1 MASQYSILRQYA
13 PYVSPYNIDLV
24 KDVMMYKQQKVDAAR
39 EKIYTQVD
47 YLMGQEID
55 KPEARAYM
63 EDKMSGVIANIN
75 QKFKGVDLSSDG
87 VTRAIQGE
95 ISSVLDDTVINAIA
109 GTKEGRRMHKML
121 SDLQINNPELYSAAN
136 AYAALKPYNEWVND
150 GKAGSRLAPLQ
161 YTPYTDYN
169 KELKDR
175 IDFISK
181 LHKGAKVQIPILDKD
196 GHPTGAVQEVTKDM
210 LTPEQIASF
219 ALSGLSDKARQQMQ
233 VEAIYMVDSN
243 PSLYSYDS
251 VLGFMN
257 KQISDKQRYVDA
269 LTADLSGL
277 GSDPAKKE
285 MVENEIKRAKSEI
298 ASMKSEFSRMDE
310 RAYDP
315 YLGAMKVI
323 ENNFINNAAA
333 SYAYDNSSFII
344 KADELYW
351 KTKEYN
357 QRERLANLNFEK
369 WKIEF
374 EYERNRDI
382 AEFEYGKN
390 KDEARFGLDEERLK
404 MQNRLNEARIAKLMS
419 SGAGAAG
426 GRAGSRAMQVGVGTN
441 SGGTISANPIE
452 TKNISISE
460 ETHKKFNKAYTDLV
474 TSGSRLSTALGAENM
489 KNIQAAISRNMT
501 DETSGYKYLMD
512 EEKLLKYIKDNGGL
526 SNDMFDKLPV
536 AERKAATDAYMQLN
550 SAVDK
555 MDIENDRIKKEN
567 KIYDN
572 IVSEIA
578 NAIAQKEGGKPEEY
592 IAYATALSLNDI
604 LRKNRGTVGDV
615 ESGVRYYEKGFSP
628 ADIATIR
635 KRVKNDGIDLSK
647 VFERDSK
654 SGRYFLKKYDD
665 VKNSFSDGEEKV
677 FFNTLY
683 SISGM
688 ESVGGDVVSDINIA
702 NQITKVQDDGI
713 NEIRKEY
720 LELYSPNTVT
730 YSTKLTSKEAGY
742 REMGVLRDLFTKKM
756 AEHPVGKSKSSS
768 ATIESFSLTESGIA
782 DNGEKIYSLVAN
794 HTGEREEIDIVEVS
808 ETELINNGI
817 DPGINTPSVDIGG
830 YESGIIRPTFG
841 SDTNMWYPKML
852 ENSDISPAYASVS
865 SMMKVLSDM
874 INESGNNLDDMP
886 EQKVWLLNAAK
897 DILDNSGKLGVKV
910 EGYDPKTSY
919 GYGYET
925 RLYLMENGKPELID
939 SFDTPNVWFADNVS
953 KELAVAPQKKIVD
966 FVVAAITEEIKDMVA
981 AKERGD
987 LPTSL
992 NKNGKLMK
1000 LLNSVNRE

>member
-24 KDVMMYKQQKVDAAR
+24 KDVMMYKQQKVDAAL

-47 YLMGQEID
+47 YLMGQKID

-75 QKFKGVDLSSDG
+75 QKFKGVDLSYDG

-121 SDLQINNPELYSAAN
+121 SDLQINNPEHYSAAN

-175 IDFISK
+175 IDSISK

-315 YLGAMKVI
+315 YLGAMEVI

-374 EYERNRDI
+374 EY
-382 AEFEYGKN
+382 GKN
-390 KDEARFGLDEERLK
+390 KD
-404 MQNRLNEARIAKLMS
+404 EARIAKLMS

-474 TSGSRLSTALGAENM
+474 ISGSRLSTALGAENM

-526 SNDMFDKLPV
+526 SNDMFDKLPM

-572 IVSEIA
+572 IVSKIA

-615 ESGVRYYEKGFSP
+615 ESGVRYYGKGFSP

-688 ESVGGDVVSDINIA
+688 GSVGGDVVSDINIA

-756 AEHPVGKSKSSS
+756 AEYPVSKSKSSS
-768 ATIESFSLTESGIA
+768 ATIKSFSLTESGIA
-782 DNGEKIYSLVAN
+782 DNGEKTYSLVAN
-794 HTGEREEIDIVEVS
+794 HTGKREEIDIVEVS

-981 AKERGD
+981 AKEGGN
-987 LPTSL
+987 LPASL

>member
-390 KDEARFGLDEERLK
+390 KDEAR
-404 MQNRLNEARIAKLMS
+404 IAKLMS

-677 FFNTLY
+677 FFNALY
-683 SISGM
+683 FISGNALYYISGM
-688 ESVGGDVVSDINIA
+688 EGAGNYAVSDINMA
-702 NQITKVQDDGI
+702 DQITKVQDDGI

-742 REMGVLRDLFTKKM
+742 REMGALRDLFTEKM

-782 DNGEKIYSLVAN
+782 DNGEKTYSLVAN

-852 ENSDISPAYASVS
+852 KNSDISPAYASVS

-874 INESGNNLDDMP
+874 INKSGNNLDDMP

-981 AKERGD
+981 AKEGGN

>member
-1 MASQYSILRQYA
+1 
-13 PYVSPYNIDLV
+13 
-24 KDVMMYKQQKVDAAR
+24 
-39 EKIYTQVD
+39 
-47 YLMGQEID
+47 
-55 KPEARAYM
+55 
-63 EDKMSGVIANIN
+63 
-75 QKFKGVDLSSDG
+75 
-87 VTRAIQGE
+87 
-95 ISSVLDDTVINAIA
+95 
-109 GTKEGRRMHKML
+109 
-121 SDLQINNPELYSAAN
+121 
-136 AYAALKPYNEWVND
+136 
-150 GKAGSRLAPLQ
+150 
-161 YTPYTDYN
+161 
-169 KELKDR
+169 
-175 IDFISK
+175 
-181 LHKGAKVQIPILDKD
+181 
-196 GHPTGAVQEVTKDM
+196 
-210 LTPEQIASF
+210 
-219 ALSGLSDKARQQMQ
+219 
-233 VEAIYMVDSN
+233 
-243 PSLYSYDS
+243 
-251 VLGFMN
+251 
-257 KQISDKQRYVDA
+257 
-269 LTADLSGL
+269 
-277 GSDPAKKE
+277 
-285 MVENEIKRAKSEI
+285 
-298 ASMKSEFSRMDE
+298 
-310 RAYDP
+310 
-315 YLGAMKVI
+315 
-323 ENNFINNAAA
+323 
-333 SYAYDNSSFII
+333 
-344 KADELYW
+344 
-351 KTKEYN
+351 
-357 QRERLANLNFEK
+357 
-369 WKIEF
+369 
-374 EYERNRDI
+374 
-382 AEFEYGKN
+382 
-390 KDEARFGLDEERLK
+390 
-404 MQNRLNEARIAKLMS
+404 
-419 SGAGAAG
+419 
-426 GRAGSRAMQVGVGTN
+426 MQVGVGTN

-526 SNDMFDKLPV
+526 SNDMFDKLPM

-665 VKNSFSDGEEKV
+665 VKNSFSDGEENA
-677 FFNTLY
+677 FFNALY

-688 ESVGGDVVSDINIA
+688 EGAGNYAVSDINMA
-702 NQITKVQDDGI
+702 DQITKGQDDGIRKQAADGI

-782 DNGEKIYSLVAN
+782 DNGEKTYSLVAN
-794 HTGEREEIDIVEVS
+794 HTGERGEIDIVEVS

-817 DPGINTPSVDIGG
+817 DPGVNTPSVDIGG

-966 FVVAAITEEIKDMVA
+966 FVVAAITEEIKDMVT
-981 AKERGD
+981 AKEGGN

>member
-1 MASQYSILRQYA
+1 
-13 PYVSPYNIDLV
+13 
-24 KDVMMYKQQKVDAAR
+24 
-39 EKIYTQVD
+39 
-47 YLMGQEID
+47 
-55 KPEARAYM
+55 
-63 EDKMSGVIANIN
+63 MSGVIANIN

-109 GTKEGRRMHKML
+109 GTKEGKRMHKII

-136 AYAALKPYNEWVND
+136 AYVALKPYNEWVND

-243 PSLYSYDS
+243 PSLYSYNS
-251 VLGFMN
+251 VLGFMD
-257 KQISDKQRYVDA
+257 KQISDKQKYVDA

-298 ASMKSEFSRMDE
+298 ASMKSEFSRIDE
-310 RAYDP
+310 RTYDP

-369 WKIEF
+369 RKMKF
-374 EYERNRDI
+374 EYERNKDI
-382 AEFEYGKN
+382 AEFGYDKN
-390 KDEARFGLDEERLK
+390 KDEAK
-404 MQNRLNEARIAKLMS
+404 IAKLMS

-426 GRAGSRAMQVGVGTN
+426 GRAGSRAMQVGVGIN

-460 ETHKKFNKAYTDLV
+460 ESHKKFNKAYTDLV

-526 SNDMFDKLPV
+526 SNDMFDKLPM

-578 NAIAQKEGGKPEEY
+578 NAIVQKKGGEPEEY

-615 ESGVRYYEKGFSP
+615 ESGIRYYKKGFSP
-628 ADIATIR
+628 ADVATIR

-677 FFNTLY
+677 FFDALY

-688 ESVGGDVVSDINIA
+688 EGVGNYAVSDINIA

-713 NEIRKEY
+713 NEMRKEY

-782 DNGEKIYSLVAN
+782 DNGEKTYSLVAN

>member
-109 GTKEGRRMHKML
+109 GTKEGRRMHKMI

-136 AYAALKPYNEWVND
+136 AYVALKPYNEWVND

-175 IDFISK
+175 IESISK
-181 LHKGAKVQIPILDKD
+181 LHKGAKVQIPVLDKD
-196 GHPTGAVQEVTKDM
+196 GNPTGAIQEVTKDM

-233 VEAIYMVDSN
+233 VESIYMVDSN

-251 VLGFMN
+251 VLGFMD

-298 ASMKSEFSRMDE
+298 ASMKSEFGRMDE
-310 RAYDP
+310 STYDP

-323 ENNFINNAAA
+323 ENNFVNNAAA

-351 KTKEYN
+351 KNKEYN

-369 WKIEF
+369 WNAEF
-374 EYERNRDI
+374 EYERNKDI
-382 AEFEYGKN
+382 AEFEYDRN
-390 KDEARFGLDEERLK
+390 KDQARFGLDEERLR
-404 MQNRLNEARIAKLMS
+404 MQNRLNEAKIAKLMS

-526 SNDMFDKLPV
+526 SNDMFDKLPM

-550 SAVDK
+550 GAVDK
-555 MDIENDRIKKEN
+555 MDIENDRIKEEN

-578 NAIAQKEGGKPEEY
+578 NAIAQNEGGKPEEY
-592 IAYATALSLNDI
+592 ISYATALSLNDI

-665 VKNSFSDGEEKV
+665 VENSFSDGAEKV
-677 FFNTLY
+677 FFNALY

-688 ESVGGDVVSDINIA
+688 EGVENYAVSDINIA
-702 NQITKVQDDGI
+702 DQITKVQNDGI

-720 LELYSPNTVT
+720 LKLYSPNTVT

-782 DNGEKIYSLVAN
+782 DNGEKTYSLVAN
-794 HTGEREEIDIVEVS
+794 HTGERGEIDIVEVS

-830 YESGIIRPTFG
+830 YESGIIKPTFG

-852 ENSDISPAYASVS
+852 QNSDISPAYASVS

-874 INESGNNLDDMP
+874 INSSGNNLDDMP
-886 EQKVWLLNAAK
+886 EQKIWLLNAAK
-897 DILDNSGKLGVKV
+897 NILDNSSKFGVKV
-910 EGYDPKTSY
+910 EGYDPKISY

-939 SFDTPNVWFADNVS
+939 SFDTPNVWFADQVS
-953 KELAVAPQKKIVD
+953 KELAIAPQKKIVD
-966 FVVAAITEEIKDMVA
+966 FVVAAITEEINDMVA
-981 AKERGD
+981 AKEGGN

-1000 LLNSVNRE
+1000 LLNSVNR

>member
-109 GTKEGRRMHKML
+109 GTKEGRRMHKMI

-233 VEAIYMVDSN
+233 VEAIYMIDSN

-333 SYAYDNSSFII
+333 LYAYDNSSFII

-374 EYERNRDI
+374 EYERNRGI

-390 KDEARFGLDEERLK
+390 KD
-404 MQNRLNEARIAKLMS
+404 EARIAKLMS

-441 SGGTISANPIE
+441 SGGTISANPVE

-460 ETHKKFNKAYTDLV
+460 ETRKKFNKAYTDLV

-526 SNDMFDKLPV
+526 SNDMFDKLPM

-615 ESGVRYYEKGFSP
+615 ESGVRYYGKGFSP
-628 ADIATIR
+628 ADIVTIR

-665 VKNSFSDGEEKV
+665 VKNSFSDGEEKA
-677 FFNTLY
+677 FFNALY

-688 ESVGGDVVSDINIA
+688 EGVGNYAVSNINIA

-756 AEHPVGKSKSSS
+756 AEHPVGKSKSLS

-782 DNGEKIYSLVAN
+782 DNGEKTYSLVAN
-794 HTGEREEIDIVEVS
+794 HTGEREKIDIVEVS
-808 ETELINNGI
+808 ETELISNGI

-874 INESGNNLDDMP
+874 INEPGNNLDDMP

>member
-181 LHKGAKVQIPILDKD
+181 LHKGAKVQIPILDED

-310 RAYDP
+310 RTYDP
-315 YLGAMKVI
+315 YLGAMEVI

-374 EYERNRDI
+374 EY
-382 AEFEYGKN
+382 GKN
-390 KDEARFGLDEERLK
+390 KD
-404 MQNRLNEARIAKLMS
+404 EARIAKLMS

-526 SNDMFDKLPV
+526 SNDMFDKLPM

-578 NAIAQKEGGKPEEY
+578 NAIAQKKGGKPEEY

-615 ESGVRYYEKGFSP
+615 ESGVRYYGKGFSP

-665 VKNSFSDGEEKV
+665 VKNSFSDGEENV
-677 FFNTLY
+677 FFNALY

-688 ESVGGDVVSDINIA
+688 KGAGNYAVSDINMA

-782 DNGEKIYSLVAN
+782 DNGEKTYSLVAN
-794 HTGEREEIDIVEVS
+794 HTGERGEIDIVEVS

-817 DPGINTPSVDIGG
+817 DPGVNTPSVDIGG
-830 YESGIIRPTFG
+830 YKSGIIRPTFG

-981 AKERGD
+981 AKEGGN

>member
-310 RAYDP
+310 RTYDP

-390 KDEARFGLDEERLK
+390 KD
-404 MQNRLNEARIAKLMS
+404 EARIAKLMS

-526 SNDMFDKLPV
+526 SNDMFDKLPM

-578 NAIAQKEGGKPEEY
+578 NAIVRKEGGKPEEY

-604 LRKNRGTVGDV
+604 LRKNRGAVGDIG
-615 ESGVRYYEKGFSP
+615 SGVIYYEKGFSP

-677 FFNTLY
+677 FFNALY

-688 ESVGGDVVSDINIA
+688 EGVGNYAVSYINIA
-702 NQITKVQDDGI
+702 DQITKVHDDGI

-782 DNGEKIYSLVAN
+782 DNGEKTYSLVAN

-981 AKERGD
+981 AKEGGN

>member
-210 LTPEQIASF
+210 LTSEQIASF

-310 RAYDP
+310 RTYDP

-390 KDEARFGLDEERLK
+390 KDEAR
-404 MQNRLNEARIAKLMS
+404 IAKLMS
-419 SGAGAAG
+419 FGAGAAG

-441 SGGTISANPIE
+441 SGGTISANPIK

-526 SNDMFDKLPV
+526 SNDMFDKLPM

-578 NAIAQKEGGKPEEY
+578 NAIAQKKGGKPEEY

-615 ESGVRYYEKGFSP
+615 ESGVRYYGKGFSS
-628 ADIATIR
+628 ADISTIR

-677 FFNTLY
+677 FFNALY

-688 ESVGGDVVSDINIA
+688 EGVGNYAVSDINIA
-702 NQITKVQDDGI
+702 DQITKVQDDGI

-756 AEHPVGKSKSSS
+756 AEHPVGKSKLSS

-782 DNGEKIYSLVAN
+782 DNGEKTYSLVAN
-794 HTGEREEIDIVEVS
+794 HTGEREKIDIVEVS

-852 ENSDISPAYASVS
+852 ENSYISPAYASVS

-981 AKERGD
+981 AKEGGN

>member
-13 PYVSPYNIDLV
+13 PYVSPYNIDLI

-63 EDKMSGVIANIN
+63 EDKMSGVTANIN

-277 GSDPAKKE
+277 GSDPAKKK

-310 RAYDP
+310 RTYDP
-315 YLGAMKVI
+315 YLGATKVI

-374 EYERNRDI
+374 EY
-382 AEFEYGKN
+382 GKN
-390 KDEARFGLDEERLK
+390 KD
-404 MQNRLNEARIAKLMS
+404 EARIAKLMS
-419 SGAGAAG
+419 FGAGAAG

-441 SGGTISANPIE
+441 SGGTISVNPIE

-526 SNDMFDKLPV
+526 SSDMFDKLPM

-578 NAIAQKEGGKPEEY
+578 NAIAQKKGGKPEEY

-615 ESGVRYYEKGFSP
+615 ESGVRYYGKGFSP

-654 SGRYFLKKYDD
+654 SGRYFLKKYND
-665 VKNSFSDGEEKV
+665 VKNSFSDGEEKM
-677 FFNTLY
+677 FFNALY

-688 ESVGGDVVSDINIA
+688 EGVGNYAVSDINIA

-742 REMGVLRDLFTKKM
+742 REMGVLRDLFTEKM
-756 AEHPVGKSKSSS
+756 AEHPVGKSKSLS

-782 DNGEKIYSLVAN
+782 DNGEKTYSLVAN
-794 HTGEREEIDIVEVS
+794 HTGEREKKDIVEVS

-817 DPGINTPSVDIGG
+817 DPGINTPSIDIGG

-981 AKERGD
+981 AKEGGN

>member
-257 KQISDKQRYVDA
+257 KQISDEQRYVDA

-285 MVENEIKRAKSEI
+285 MVENEIKRAESEI
-298 ASMKSEFSRMDE
+298 ASMKYEFSRMDE
-310 RAYDP
+310 RIYDP

-374 EYERNRDI
+374 EY
-382 AEFEYGKN
+382 GKN
-390 KDEARFGLDEERLK
+390 KD
-404 MQNRLNEARIAKLMS
+404 EARIAKLMS

-526 SNDMFDKLPV
+526 SNDMFDKLPM

-578 NAIAQKEGGKPEEY
+578 NAIAQKKGGKPEEY

-615 ESGVRYYEKGFSP
+615 ESGVRYYKKGFSP

-635 KRVKNDGIDLSK
+635 RRVKNDGIDLSK

-677 FFNTLY
+677 FFNALY

-688 ESVGGDVVSDINIA
+688 EGVGNYVVSDINIA
-702 NQITKVQDDGI
+702 DQITKVQDDGI

-782 DNGEKIYSLVAN
+782 DNGEKTYSLVAN

-808 ETELINNGI
+808 ETELISNGI

-981 AKERGD
+981 AKKGGN

>member
-109 GTKEGRRMHKML
+109 GTKEGRRMHKMI

-136 AYAALKPYNEWVND
+136 AYVALKPYNEWVND

-175 IDFISK
+175 IEFISK
-181 LHKGAKVQIPILDKD
+181 LHKGAKVQMPILDKD

-310 RAYDP
+310 RTYDP

-374 EYERNRDI
+374 EYEKNRDI

-390 KDEARFGLDEERLK
+390 KD
-404 MQNRLNEARIAKLMS
+404 EARIAKLMS

-426 GRAGSRAMQVGVGTN
+426 GRAGSRAMQMGVGTN

-526 SNDMFDKLPV
+526 SNDMFDKLPM

-677 FFNTLY
+677 FFNALY
-683 SISGM
+683 FINGM
-688 ESVGGDVVSDINIA
+688 EGVGNYAVSDINIA
-702 NQITKVQDDGI
+702 DQITKVQDDGI

-742 REMGVLRDLFTKKM
+742 REMGGLRDLFTEKM

-782 DNGEKIYSLVAN
+782 DNGEKTYSLVAN
-794 HTGEREEIDIVEVS
+794 HTGKREEIDIVEVS
-808 ETELINNGI
+808 ETELINNDI

-852 ENSDISPAYASVS
+852 ENLDISPAYASVS
-865 SMMKVLSDM
+865 SMMKVLSDK
-874 INESGNNLDDMP
+874 INKSGNNLDDMP

-981 AKERGD
+981 AKEGGN

>member
-13 PYVSPYNIDLV
+13 PYVSPYNIGLV

-351 KTKEYN
+351 KTQEYN
-357 QRERLANLNFEK
+357 QRERFANLNFEK
-369 WKIEF
+369 WKIE
-374 EYERNRDI
+374 
-382 AEFEYGKN
+382 AGLEYGKN
-390 KDEARFGLDEERLK
+390 KD
-404 MQNRLNEARIAKLMS
+404 EARIAKLMS

-441 SGGTISANPIE
+441 SGGTISANPIK

-526 SNDMFDKLPV
+526 SNDMFDKLPM

-578 NAIAQKEGGKPEEY
+578 NAIAQKEGGKPEKY

-628 ADIATIR
+628 VDIATIR

-677 FFNTLY
+677 FFKTLY

-688 ESVGGDVVSDINIA
+688 KSVGGDVVSDINIA

-782 DNGEKIYSLVAN
+782 DNGEKTYSLVAN
-794 HTGEREEIDIVEVS
+794 HTGKREEIDIVEVS

-830 YESGIIRPTFG
+830 YESGIIRPAFG

-865 SMMKVLSDM
+865 SVMKVLSDM

-897 DILDNSGKLGVKV
+897 GILDNSGKLGVKV

-981 AKERGD
+981 AKEGGN
-987 LPTSL
+987 LPASL

>member
-257 KQISDKQRYVDA
+257 KQISDEQRYVDA

-310 RAYDP
+310 RTYDP

-390 KDEARFGLDEERLK
+390 KD
-404 MQNRLNEARIAKLMS
+404 EARIAKLMS

-526 SNDMFDKLPV
+526 SNDMFDKLPM

-578 NAIAQKEGGKPEEY
+578 NAIAQNEGGEPEEY

-604 LRKNRGTVGDV
+604 LIKNRGTVGDV
-615 ESGVRYYEKGFSP
+615 ESGVRYYGKGFSP

-665 VKNSFSDGEEKV
+665 VENSFSDSGEEV
-677 FFNTLY
+677 FFNALY

-688 ESVGGDVVSDINIA
+688 EGVGNYAVSDINIA
-702 NQITKVQDDGI
+702 DQITKVQDDGI

-782 DNGEKIYSLVAN
+782 DNGEKTYSLVAN

-981 AKERGD
+981 AKEGGN

>member
-169 KELKDR
+169 KELKDG

-310 RAYDP
+310 RTYDP
-315 YLGAMKVI
+315 YLGVMKVI

-351 KTKEYN
+351 KTQEYN

-374 EYERNRDI
+374 EY
-382 AEFEYGKN
+382 GKN
-390 KDEARFGLDEERLK
+390 KD
-404 MQNRLNEARIAKLMS
+404 EARIAKLMS

-526 SNDMFDKLPV
+526 SNDMFDKLPM

-578 NAIAQKEGGKPEEY
+578 NAIAQKKGGKPEEY

-615 ESGVRYYEKGFSP
+615 KSGVRYYEKGFSP

-665 VKNSFSDGEEKV
+665 VKNSFSDGEENV
-677 FFNTLY
+677 FFNALY

-688 ESVGGDVVSDINIA
+688 EGVGNYAVSDINIA
-702 NQITKVQDDGI
+702 DQITKVQDDGI

-756 AEHPVGKSKSSS
+756 AEHPVGKSESSS

-782 DNGEKIYSLVAN
+782 DNGEKTYSLVAN

-852 ENSDISPAYASVS
+852 ENLDISPAYASVS

-981 AKERGD
+981 AKEGGN

>member
-1 MASQYSILRQYA
+1 VASQYSILRQYA

-150 GKAGSRLAPLQ
+150 GKAGSRIAPLQ

-210 LTPEQIASF
+210 FTPEQIASF

-310 RAYDP
+310 RTYDP

-374 EYERNRDI
+374 EHERNRDI

-390 KDEARFGLDEERLK
+390 KD
-404 MQNRLNEARIAKLMS
+404 EARIAKLMS

-526 SNDMFDKLPV
+526 SNDMFDKLPM

-578 NAIAQKEGGKPEEY
+578 NAIARKEGGKPEEY

-604 LRKNRGTVGDV
+604 LRKNRGIVGDV

-628 ADIATIR
+628 VDIATIR

-677 FFNTLY
+677 FFYTLY
-683 SISGM
+683 SISEM
-688 ESVGGDVVSDINIA
+688 EGVGNYAVTDINIA

-782 DNGEKIYSLVAN
+782 DNGEKTYSLVAN

-981 AKERGD
+981 AKEGGN

>member
-1 MASQYSILRQYA
+1 
-13 PYVSPYNIDLV
+13 
-24 KDVMMYKQQKVDAAR
+24 
-39 EKIYTQVD
+39 
-47 YLMGQEID
+47 MG
-55 KPEARAYM
+55 
-63 EDKMSGVIANIN
+63 
-75 QKFKGVDLSSDG
+75 
-87 VTRAIQGE
+87 
-95 ISSVLDDTVINAIA
+95 
-109 GTKEGRRMHKML
+109 
-121 SDLQINNPELYSAAN
+121 
-136 AYAALKPYNEWVND
+136 ND

-243 PSLYSYDS
+243 PSLYSYNS
-251 VLGFMN
+251 VLGFMD
-257 KQISDKQRYVDA
+257 KQISDKQKYVDA

-298 ASMKSEFSRMDE
+298 ASMKSEFSRIDE
-310 RAYDP
+310 RTYDP

-369 WKIEF
+369 WKMEF
-374 EYERNRDI
+374 EYERNKDI
-382 AEFEYGKN
+382 AEFEYDKN

-404 MQNRLNEARIAKLMS
+404 MQNRLNEAKIAKLMS

-426 GRAGSRAMQVGVGTN
+426 GRAGSRAMQVGVGIN

-526 SNDMFDKLPV
+526 SNDMFDKLPM

-578 NAIAQKEGGKPEEY
+578 NAIVQKEGGEPEEY

-615 ESGVRYYEKGFSP
+615 ESGIRYYEKGFSP
-628 ADIATIR
+628 ADVATIR

-677 FFNTLY
+677 FLMHC
-683 SISGM
+683 ILLA
-688 ESVGGDVVSDINIA
+688 EWRA
-702 NQITKVQDDGI
+702 L
-713 NEIRKEY
+713 EIMR
-720 LELYSPNTVT
+720 
-730 YSTKLTSKEAGY
+730 
-742 REMGVLRDLFTKKM
+742 
-756 AEHPVGKSKSSS
+756 
-768 ATIESFSLTESGIA
+768 
-782 DNGEKIYSLVAN
+782 
-794 HTGEREEIDIVEVS
+794 
-808 ETELINNGI
+808 
-817 DPGINTPSVDIGG
+817 
-830 YESGIIRPTFG
+830 
-841 SDTNMWYPKML
+841 
-852 ENSDISPAYASVS
+852 
-865 SMMKVLSDM
+865 
-874 INESGNNLDDMP
+874 
-886 EQKVWLLNAAK
+886 
-897 DILDNSGKLGVKV
+897 
-910 EGYDPKTSY
+910 
-919 GYGYET
+919 
-925 RLYLMENGKPELID
+925 
-939 SFDTPNVWFADNVS
+939 
-953 KELAVAPQKKIVD
+953 
-966 FVVAAITEEIKDMVA
+966 
-981 AKERGD
+981 
-987 LPTSL
+987 
-992 NKNGKLMK
+992 
-1000 LLNSVNRE
+1000 

>member
-95 ISSVLDDTVINAIA
+95 ISSVLDDTVINAIS

-251 VLGFMN
+251 VLGFVN

-333 SYAYDNSSFII
+333 LYAYDNSSFII

-374 EYERNRDI
+374 EYERNRGI

-526 SNDMFDKLPV
+526 SNDMFDKLPM

-578 NAIAQKEGGKPEEY
+578 NAIAQKKGGKPEEY

-615 ESGVRYYEKGFSP
+615 ESGVRYYGKGFSL
-628 ADIATIR
+628 ADITTIR

-677 FFNTLY
+677 FFNALY

-688 ESVGGDVVSDINIA
+688 GGVGNYAVSDINIA
-702 NQITKVQDDGI
+702 DQITKVQDDGI

-782 DNGEKIYSLVAN
+782 DNGEKTYSLVAN

-953 KELAVAPQKKIVD
+953 KELAIAPQKKIVD

-981 AKERGD
+981 AKEGGN

>member
-369 WKIEF
+369 WK
-374 EYERNRDI
+374 
-382 AEFEYGKN
+382 
-390 KDEARFGLDEERLK
+390 
-404 MQNRLNEARIAKLMS
+404 RLNEARIAKLMS

-526 SNDMFDKLPV
+526 SNDMFDKLSM

-615 ESGVRYYEKGFSP
+615 ESGVRYYEKGLSP

-677 FFNTLY
+677 FFNALY

-688 ESVGGDVVSDINIA
+688 EGVGNYAVSDINIA
-702 NQITKVQDDGI
+702 DQITKVQDDGI

-782 DNGEKIYSLVAN
+782 DNGEKTYSLVAN
-794 HTGEREEIDIVEVS
+794 HTGERGEIDIVEVS

-981 AKERGD
+981 AKEGGN
-987 LPTSL
+987 LPASL

>member
-121 SDLQINNPELYSAAN
+121 SDLQINNPEFYSAAN

-161 YTPYTDYN
+161 YTLYTDYN

-310 RAYDP
+310 RTYDP

-333 SYAYDNSSFII
+333 SYAYDNLSFII

-369 WKIEF
+369 WKMEF
-374 EYERNRDI
+374 EYKKNRYI

-390 KDEARFGLDEERLK
+390 KD
-404 MQNRLNEARIAKLMS
+404 EARIAKLMS

-526 SNDMFDKLPV
+526 SNDMFDKLPM

-578 NAIAQKEGGKPEEY
+578 NAIAQKKGGKPEEY

-628 ADIATIR
+628 ADIVTIR

-677 FFNTLY
+677 FFNALY

-688 ESVGGDVVSDINIA
+688 VGVGNYTVSDINIA
-702 NQITKVQDDGI
+702 DQITKVQDDGI

-756 AEHPVGKSKSSS
+756 AEHPVGKSGSSS
-768 ATIESFSLTESGIA
+768 ATIKSFSLTESGIA
-782 DNGEKIYSLVAN
+782 DNGEKTYSLVAN
-794 HTGEREEIDIVEVS
+794 HTGKREEIDIVEVS

-981 AKERGD
+981 AKEGGN

>member
-121 SDLQINNPELYSAAN
+121 SDLQINNPELYSSAN

-196 GHPTGAVQEVTKDM
+196 GHPTGAVQEVTEDM

-310 RAYDP
+310 RTYDP

-374 EYERNRDI
+374 EY
-382 AEFEYGKN
+382 GKN
-390 KDEARFGLDEERLK
+390 KD
-404 MQNRLNEARIAKLMS
+404 EARIAKLMS
-419 SGAGAAG
+419 SGAGAAED
-426 GRAGSRAMQVGVGTN
+426 RAGSRAMQVGVGTN

-452 TKNISISE
+452 TKNINISE

-526 SNDMFDKLPV
+526 SNDMFDKLPM

-578 NAIAQKEGGKPEEY
+578 NAIAQKKGGKPEEY

-604 LRKNRGTVGDV
+604 LRKNRGAVGDV

-628 ADIATIR
+628 VDIATIR

-647 VFERDSK
+647 VFERNSK

-677 FFNTLY
+677 FFNALY

-688 ESVGGDVVSDINIA
+688 EGVGNYVVSDINIA
-702 NQITKVQDDGI
+702 DQITKVQDDGI

-756 AEHPVGKSKSSS
+756 AEHPVGKSKLSS

-782 DNGEKIYSLVAN
+782 DNGEKTYSLVAN
-794 HTGEREEIDIVEVS
+794 HTGEREKIDIVEVS

-817 DPGINTPSVDIGG
+817 NPGINTPSVDIGG

-852 ENSDISPAYASVS
+852 KNSDISPAYASVS

-981 AKERGD
+981 AKEGGN

>member
-1 MASQYSILRQYA
+1 M
-13 PYVSPYNIDLV
+13 
-24 KDVMMYKQQKVDAAR
+24 
-39 EKIYTQVD
+39 
-47 YLMGQEID
+47 
-55 KPEARAYM
+55 
-63 EDKMSGVIANIN
+63 
-75 QKFKGVDLSSDG
+75 
-87 VTRAIQGE
+87 
-95 ISSVLDDTVINAIA
+95 
-109 GTKEGRRMHKML
+109 
-121 SDLQINNPELYSAAN
+121 
-136 AYAALKPYNEWVND
+136 
-150 GKAGSRLAPLQ
+150 
-161 YTPYTDYN
+161 
-169 KELKDR
+169 
-175 IDFISK
+175 
-181 LHKGAKVQIPILDKD
+181 
-196 GHPTGAVQEVTKDM
+196 
-210 LTPEQIASF
+210 
-219 ALSGLSDKARQQMQ
+219 
-233 VEAIYMVDSN
+233 
-243 PSLYSYDS
+243 
-251 VLGFMN
+251 
-257 KQISDKQRYVDA
+257 
-269 LTADLSGL
+269 
-277 GSDPAKKE
+277 
-285 MVENEIKRAKSEI
+285 
-298 ASMKSEFSRMDE
+298 
-310 RAYDP
+310 
-315 YLGAMKVI
+315 
-323 ENNFINNAAA
+323 
-333 SYAYDNSSFII
+333 
-344 KADELYW
+344 
-351 KTKEYN
+351 
-357 QRERLANLNFEK
+357 NFEK
-369 WKIEF
+369 WKI
-374 EYERNRDI
+374 
-382 AEFEYGKN
+382 EFEYGKN

-441 SGGTISANPIE
+441 SGGTISVNPIE

-501 DETSGYKYLMD
+501 DKTSGYKYLMD

-526 SNDMFDKLPV
+526 SNDMFDKLPM

-578 NAIAQKEGGKPEEY
+578 NAIAQKKGGKPEEY

-615 ESGVRYYEKGFSP
+615 ESGVRYYGKGFSP
-628 ADIATIR
+628 VDIATIR

-677 FFNTLY
+677 FFNALY

-688 ESVGGDVVSDINIA
+688 EGVGNYAVSDINIA
-702 NQITKVQDDGI
+702 DQITKVQDDGI

-756 AEHPVGKSKSSS
+756 AEHPVGKSKLSS

-782 DNGEKIYSLVAN
+782 DNGEKTYSLVAN
-794 HTGEREEIDIVEVS
+794 HTGEREKIDIVEVS

-874 INESGNNLDDMP
+874 INKFGNNLDDMP
-886 EQKVWLLNAAK
+886 EQKIWLLNAAK

-966 FVVAAITEEIKDMVA
+966 FVVAAITEEIKDMVT
-981 AKERGD
+981 AKEGGN

>member
-150 GKAGSRLAPLQ
+150 GKAGSRIAPLQ

-210 LTPEQIASF
+210 FTPEQIASF

-310 RAYDP
+310 RTYDP

-374 EYERNRDI
+374 EHERNRDI

-390 KDEARFGLDEERLK
+390 KD
-404 MQNRLNEARIAKLMS
+404 EARIAKLMS

-526 SNDMFDKLPV
+526 SNDMFDKLPM

-578 NAIAQKEGGKPEEY
+578 NAIARKEGGKPEEY

-604 LRKNRGTVGDV
+604 LRKNRGIVGDV

-628 ADIATIR
+628 VDIATIR

-677 FFNTLY
+677 FFYTLY
-683 SISGM
+683 SISEM
-688 ESVGGDVVSDINIA
+688 EGVGNYAVTDINIA

-782 DNGEKIYSLVAN
+782 DNGEKTYSLVAN

-966 FVVAAITEEIKDMVA
+966 FVVPAITEEIKDMVA
-981 AKERGD
+981 AKEGGN

>member
-75 QKFKGVDLSSDG
+75 QKFKGMDLSSDG

-109 GTKEGRRMHKML
+109 GTKEGKRMHKML

-277 GSDPAKKE
+277 GSDPAKRE

-310 RAYDP
+310 RTYDP

-390 KDEARFGLDEERLK
+390 KDEAR
-404 MQNRLNEARIAKLMS
+404 IAKLMS

-452 TKNISISE
+452 TKNISISG

-526 SNDMFDKLPV
+526 SNDMFDKLPM
-536 AERKAATDAYMQLN
+536 AERKAAIDAYMQLN

-578 NAIAQKEGGKPEEY
+578 NAIAQKKGGKPEEY

-604 LRKNRGTVGDV
+604 LRKNRGTVGDI

-628 ADIATIR
+628 VDIATIR

-665 VKNSFSDGEEKV
+665 VKNSFSDGEEKA
-677 FFNTLY
+677 FFNALY
-683 SISGM
+683 FISRM
-688 ESVGGDVVSDINIA
+688 EGVGNYAVSDINIA
-702 NQITKVQDDGI
+702 NQIIKVQDDGI

-742 REMGVLRDLFTKKM
+742 REMGVLRDLFTEKM

-782 DNGEKIYSLVAN
+782 DNGEKTYRLVAN
-794 HTGEREEIDIVEVS
+794 HTGKRGEYDVVEVFES
-808 ETELINNGI
+808 ELIGEGI
-817 DPGINTPSVDIGG
+817 DPGVNTPSVDIGG
-830 YESGIIRPTFG
+830 YESGIIKPTFG

-852 ENSDISPAYASVS
+852 QNSDISPVYASVS
-865 SMMKVLSDM
+865 STMKVLSDM
-874 INESGNNLDDMP
+874 INSSGNNLDDMP
-886 EQKVWLLNAAK
+886 EQKIWLLNAAK
-897 DILDNSGKLGVKV
+897 NILDNSGKLGVKV

-981 AKERGD
+981 AKEGGN

>member
-55 KPEARAYM
+55 KPGARAYM

-285 MVENEIKRAKSEI
+285 MVKNEIKRAKSEI

-310 RAYDP
+310 RTYDP

-351 KTKEYN
+351 KTQEYN

-382 AEFEYGKN
+382 AELEYGKN
-390 KDEARFGLDEERLK
+390 KD
-404 MQNRLNEARIAKLMS
+404 EARIAKLMS

-441 SGGTISANPIE
+441 SGGTISANPIK

-526 SNDMFDKLPV
+526 SNDMFDKLPM

-578 NAIAQKEGGKPEEY
+578 NAIARNKGGKPEEY
-592 IAYATALSLNDI
+592 IAYATALSLKNI
-604 LRKNRGTVGDV
+604 LKKDRGIFGDV
-615 ESGVRYYEKGFSP
+615 EFGVRSYEKGFSP

-654 SGRYFLKKYDD
+654 SGRYFFKKYDD

-688 ESVGGDVVSDINIA
+688 DGVGNYAVTDINIA

-756 AEHPVGKSKSSS
+756 AEHPVGKSKLSS

-782 DNGEKIYSLVAN
+782 DNGEKTYSLVAN

-852 ENSDISPAYASVS
+852 ENSYISPAYASVS

-981 AKERGD
+981 AKEGGN

>member
-24 KDVMMYKQQKVDAAR
+24 KDVMMYKQQKVEAAR

-121 SDLQINNPELYSAAN
+121 SDLQINNPEIYSAAN

-181 LHKGAKVQIPILDKD
+181 LHKGAKVQIPILDKN
-196 GHPTGAVQEVTKDM
+196 GYPTGAVQEVTKDM

-310 RAYDP
+310 RTYDP

-374 EYERNRDI
+374 EY
-382 AEFEYGKN
+382 GKN
-390 KDEARFGLDEERLK
+390 KD
-404 MQNRLNEARIAKLMS
+404 EARIAKLMS

-441 SGGTISANPIE
+441 SGETISANPIE

-526 SNDMFDKLPV
+526 SNDMFDKLPM

-615 ESGVRYYEKGFSP
+615 ESGVRYYGKGFSP

-647 VFERDSK
+647 VFERNSK

-677 FFNTLY
+677 FFNALY

-688 ESVGGDVVSDINIA
+688 GGVGNHAVRDINIA

-742 REMGVLRDLFTKKM
+742 REMGVLRNLFTRKM

-782 DNGEKIYSLVAN
+782 DNGEKTYSLVAN
-794 HTGEREEIDIVEVS
+794 HTGKRGEIDIVEVS

-852 ENSDISPAYASVS
+852 ENSHISPAYASVS

-981 AKERGD
+981 AKEGGN

>member
-1 MASQYSILRQYA
+1 M
-13 PYVSPYNIDLV
+13 
-24 KDVMMYKQQKVDAAR
+24 
-39 EKIYTQVD
+39 
-47 YLMGQEID
+47 
-55 KPEARAYM
+55 
-63 EDKMSGVIANIN
+63 
-75 QKFKGVDLSSDG
+75 
-87 VTRAIQGE
+87 
-95 ISSVLDDTVINAIA
+95 
-109 GTKEGRRMHKML
+109 
-121 SDLQINNPELYSAAN
+121 
-136 AYAALKPYNEWVND
+136 
-150 GKAGSRLAPLQ
+150 
-161 YTPYTDYN
+161 
-169 KELKDR
+169 
-175 IDFISK
+175 
-181 LHKGAKVQIPILDKD
+181 
-196 GHPTGAVQEVTKDM
+196 
-210 LTPEQIASF
+210 
-219 ALSGLSDKARQQMQ
+219 
-233 VEAIYMVDSN
+233 
-243 PSLYSYDS
+243 
-251 VLGFMN
+251 
-257 KQISDKQRYVDA
+257 
-269 LTADLSGL
+269 
-277 GSDPAKKE
+277 
-285 MVENEIKRAKSEI
+285 
-298 ASMKSEFSRMDE
+298 
-310 RAYDP
+310 
-315 YLGAMKVI
+315 
-323 ENNFINNAAA
+323 
-333 SYAYDNSSFII
+333 
-344 KADELYW
+344 
-351 KTKEYN
+351 
-357 QRERLANLNFEK
+357 NFEK
-369 WKIEF
+369 WKIGF

-526 SNDMFDKLPV
+526 SNDMFDKLPM

-615 ESGVRYYEKGFSP
+615 ESGVRYYEKGFLP

-677 FFNTLY
+677 FFNALY

-688 ESVGGDVVSDINIA
+688 EGVGNYAVSDINIA
-702 NQITKVQDDGI
+702 DQITKVQDDGI

-794 HTGEREEIDIVEVS
+794 HTGERTEIDIVEVS
-808 ETELINNGI
+808 ETELIKGGI

-874 INESGNNLDDMP
+874 INKFGNNLDDMP
-886 EQKVWLLNAAK
+886 EQKIWLLNAAK

-966 FVVAAITEEIKDMVA
+966 FVVAAITEEIKDMVT
-981 AKERGD
+981 AKEGGN

>member
-136 AYAALKPYNEWVND
+136 AYAALKPHNEWVND

-390 KDEARFGLDEERLK
+390 KDK
-404 MQNRLNEARIAKLMS
+404 ARIAKLMS

-452 TKNISISE
+452 TKNISISG

-526 SNDMFDKLPV
+526 SNDMFDKLPM

-628 ADIATIR
+628 ANIATIR

-665 VKNSFSDGEEKV
+665 VKNSFSDGEENV
-677 FFNTLY
+677 FFNALY

-688 ESVGGDVVSDINIA
+688 EGAGSYAVSDINMA
-702 NQITKVQDDGI
+702 DQITKVQDDGI

-756 AEHPVGKSKSSS
+756 AKHPVGKSKSSS

-782 DNGEKIYSLVAN
+782 DNGEKTYSLVAN
-794 HTGEREEIDIVEVS
+794 HTGERGEIDIVEVS

-817 DPGINTPSVDIGG
+817 DPGVNTPSVDIGG
-830 YESGIIRPTFG
+830 YESDIIRPTFG

-966 FVVAAITEEIKDMVA
+966 FVVAAITEEIKDMVT
-981 AKERGD
+981 AKERGN

>member
-39 EKIYTQVD
+39 EKIYTQLD
-47 YLMGQEID
+47 YLMGQGID

-95 ISSVLDDTVINAIA
+95 ISSVLDDTVINAIS

-121 SDLQINNPELYSAAN
+121 SDLQINNPEFYSAAN

-310 RAYDP
+310 RTYDP

-382 AEFEYGKN
+382 AKFEYGKK
-390 KDEARFGLDEERLK
+390 KD
-404 MQNRLNEARIAKLMS
+404 EARIAKLRS

-526 SNDMFDKLPV
+526 SNDMFDKLPM

-677 FFNTLY
+677 FFNALY

-688 ESVGGDVVSDINIA
+688 EGVGNYAVSDINIA
-702 NQITKVQDDGI
+702 DQITKVQDDGI

-756 AEHPVGKSKSSS
+756 AEHPVSKSKSSS

-782 DNGEKIYSLVAN
+782 DNGEKTYSLVAN
-794 HTGEREEIDIVEVS
+794 HTGKREEIDIVEVS

-981 AKERGD
+981 AKKGGN

>member
-257 KQISDKQRYVDA
+257 KQISDEQRYVDA

-351 KTKEYN
+351 KTKEYD

-369 WKIEF
+369 WKIEL
-374 EYERNRDI
+374 
-382 AEFEYGKN
+382 EYGKN
-390 KDEARFGLDEERLK
+390 KDEAR
-404 MQNRLNEARIAKLMS
+404 IAKLMS
-419 SGAGAAG
+419 YGAGAAG

-526 SNDMFDKLPV
+526 SNDMFDKLPM

-555 MDIENDRIKKEN
+555 MDIENDRIKREN

-615 ESGVRYYEKGFSP
+615 ESGVRYYEKEFSP
-628 ADIATIR
+628 VDIATIR
-635 KRVKNDGIDLSK
+635 KRVKSDGIDLSK

-665 VKNSFSDGEEKV
+665 VKNSFSDGEEEV

-683 SISGM
+683 SISRNK
-688 ESVGGDVVSDINIA
+688 SIGGGVVRDINMA

-742 REMGVLRDLFTKKM
+742 REMGVLRDLFTEKM

-782 DNGEKIYSLVAN
+782 DNGEKTYSLVAN

-865 SMMKVLSDM
+865 SIMKVLSDM

-981 AKERGD
+981 AKEGGN
-987 LPTSL
+987 LPASL

>member
-109 GTKEGRRMHKML
+109 GTKEGGRMHKML

-315 YLGAMKVI
+315 YLGAMEVI

-374 EYERNRDI
+374 EY
-382 AEFEYGKN
+382 GKN
-390 KDEARFGLDEERLK
+390 KD
-404 MQNRLNEARIAKLMS
+404 EARIAKLMS

-501 DETSGYKYLMD
+501 DGTSGYKYLMD

-526 SNDMFDKLPV
+526 SNDMFDKLPM

-578 NAIAQKEGGKPEEY
+578 NAIAQKKGGKPEEY

-654 SGRYFLKKYDD
+654 GGRYFLKKYDD
-665 VKNSFSDGEEKV
+665 VKNSFSDGEEKM
-677 FFNTLY
+677 FFNALY

-688 ESVGGDVVSDINIA
+688 VGVGNYVVSDINIA
-702 NQITKVQDDGI
+702 DQITKVQDDGI

-782 DNGEKIYSLVAN
+782 DNGEKTYSLVAN

-981 AKERGD
+981 AKEGGN

>member
-310 RAYDP
+310 RTYDP

-323 ENNFINNAAA
+323 ENNFINNAAT

-390 KDEARFGLDEERLK
+390 KD
-404 MQNRLNEARIAKLMS
+404 EARIAKLMS

-526 SNDMFDKLPV
+526 SNDMFDKLPM

-677 FFNTLY
+677 FFNALY

-688 ESVGGDVVSDINIA
+688 EGAGNYAVSDIIMA
-702 NQITKVQDDGI
+702 DQITKVQDDGI

-782 DNGEKIYSLVAN
+782 DNGEKTYSLVAN
-794 HTGEREEIDIVEVS
+794 HTGERGEIDIVEVS

-817 DPGINTPSVDIGG
+817 DPGVNTPSVDIGG

-966 FVVAAITEEIKDMVA
+966 FVVAAIAEEIKDMVA
-981 AKERGD
+981 AKEGGN

>member
-196 GHPTGAVQEVTKDM
+196 GYPTGAVQEVTKDM

-298 ASMKSEFSRMDE
+298 AFMKSEFSRMDE

-374 EYERNRDI
+374 EY
-382 AEFEYGKN
+382 GKN
-390 KDEARFGLDEERLK
+390 KD
-404 MQNRLNEARIAKLMS
+404 EARIAKLMS

-526 SNDMFDKLPV
+526 SNDMFDKLPM

-615 ESGVRYYEKGFSP
+615 ESGVRYYGKGFSS

-677 FFNTLY
+677 FFNALY

-688 ESVGGDVVSDINIA
+688 EGVGNYAVSDINIA
-702 NQITKVQDDGI
+702 DQITKVQDDGI

-756 AEHPVGKSKSSS
+756 AEHPVGKSKSLS

-782 DNGEKIYSLVAN
+782 DNGEKTYSLVAN
-794 HTGEREEIDIVEVS
+794 HTGEREEIDVVEVS

-981 AKERGD
+981 AKEGGN

>member
-374 EYERNRDI
+374 EY
-382 AEFEYGKN
+382 GKN
-390 KDEARFGLDEERLK
+390 KDEAG
-404 MQNRLNEARIAKLMS
+404 IAKLMS

-604 LRKNRGTVGDV
+604 LGKNRGTVGNI
-615 ESGVRYYEKGFSP
+615 ESGVIYYEKGLSP
-628 ADIATIR
+628 VDIATMR

-683 SISGM
+683 SIGGI

-702 NQITKVQDDGI
+702 NRITKVQDDGI

-756 AEHPVGKSKSSS
+756 VEHPVGKSKSLS

-782 DNGEKIYSLVAN
+782 DNGEKTYSLVAN
-794 HTGEREEIDIVEVS
+794 HTGKREEIDIVEVS

-981 AKERGD
+981 AKEGGN

>member
-369 WKIEF
+369 WKIEL

-390 KDEARFGLDEERLK
+390 KD
-404 MQNRLNEARIAKLMS
+404 EARIAKLMS

-441 SGGTISANPIE
+441 LGGTISANPIE

-526 SNDMFDKLPV
+526 SNDMFDKLPM

-567 KIYDN
+567 RIYDN

-578 NAIAQKEGGKPEEY
+578 NAIAQREGGKPEEY

-615 ESGVRYYEKGFSP
+615 ESGVRYYGKGFSP

-665 VKNSFSDGEEKV
+665 VKNSFSDGEENV
-677 FFNTLY
+677 FFNALY
-683 SISGM
+683 SINGM
-688 ESVGGDVVSDINIA
+688 EGAGYYAVTDINMA
-702 NQITKVQDDGI
+702 DQITKVQDDGI

-782 DNGEKIYSLVAN
+782 DNGEKTYSLVAN
-794 HTGEREEIDIVEVS
+794 HTGERGEIDIVEVS

-817 DPGINTPSVDIGG
+817 DPGVNTPSVDIGG

-981 AKERGD
+981 AKEGGN

>member
-95 ISSVLDDTVINAIA
+95 ISSVLDDTAINAIA

-298 ASMKSEFSRMDE
+298 ASMKSGFSRMDE
-310 RAYDP
+310 RTYDP

-390 KDEARFGLDEERLK
+390 KD
-404 MQNRLNEARIAKLMS
+404 EARIAKLMS

-526 SNDMFDKLPV
+526 SNDMFDKLPM

-578 NAIAQKEGGKPEEY
+578 NAIAQKKGGKPEEY

-615 ESGVRYYEKGFSP
+615 ESGVRYYEKGLSSV
-628 ADIATIR
+628 DIATIR

-677 FFNTLY
+677 FFNALYSISGALY

-688 ESVGGDVVSDINIA
+688 EGAGNYAVSDINMA
-702 NQITKVQDDGI
+702 DQITKVQDDGI

-782 DNGEKIYSLVAN
+782 DNGEKTYSLVAN
-794 HTGEREEIDIVEVS
+794 HTGERGEIDIVEVS

-817 DPGINTPSVDIGG
+817 DPGVNTPSVDIGG

-966 FVVAAITEEIKDMVA
+966 FVVAAIAEEIKDMVA
-981 AKERGD
+981 AKEGGN

>member
-277 GSDPAKKE
+277 GSDPAKKK

-374 EYERNRDI
+374 ERNGDI
-382 AEFEYGKN
+382 AEFKYGKN
-390 KDEARFGLDEERLK
+390 KDEAR
-404 MQNRLNEARIAKLMS
+404 IAKLMS
-419 SGAGAAG
+419 FGAGAAG

-489 KNIQAAISRNMT
+489 KNIQAAISGNMT

-526 SNDMFDKLPV
+526 SNDMFDKLPM

-578 NAIAQKEGGKPEEY
+578 NAIAQKKGGKPEKY

-604 LRKNRGTVGDV
+604 LKKNRGIVGYV
-615 ESGVRYYEKGFSP
+615 ESGVRYYKKGFSP
-628 ADIATIR
+628 VDIATIR

-665 VKNSFSDGEEKV
+665 VKNSFSDGEEKA

-688 ESVGGDVVSDINIA
+688 KSFGGDVVRDINIA

-756 AEHPVGKSKSSS
+756 AEHPVGKSKLSS

-782 DNGEKIYSLVAN
+782 DNGEKTYSLVAN

-897 DILDNSGKLGVKV
+897 DILNNSGKLGVKV

-981 AKERGD
+981 AKEGGN
-987 LPTSL
+987 LPASL

>member
-136 AYAALKPYNEWVND
+136 AYAALKPHNEWVND

-333 SYAYDNSSFII
+333 SYAYDNLSFII

-351 KTKEYN
+351 KTKEYD

-374 EYERNRDI
+374 EY
-382 AEFEYGKN
+382 GKN
-390 KDEARFGLDEERLK
+390 KD
-404 MQNRLNEARIAKLMS
+404 EARIAKLMS

-526 SNDMFDKLPV
+526 SNDMFNKLPM

-578 NAIAQKEGGKPEEY
+578 NAIARKKGGKLEEY
-592 IAYATALSLNDI
+592 IAYAAALSLNDI
-604 LRKNRGTVGDV
+604 LRKNRGPVGDV
-615 ESGVRYYEKGFSP
+615 ESRVRYYEKGFSP

-635 KRVKNDGIDLSK
+635 RRVKNDGIDLSK

-688 ESVGGDVVSDINIA
+688 KGVGGNVVSDINIA

-782 DNGEKIYSLVAN
+782 DNGEKTYSLVAN
-794 HTGEREEIDIVEVS
+794 HTGERGEIDIVEVS

-817 DPGINTPSVDIGG
+817 DPGVNTPSVDIGG

-852 ENSDISPAYASVS
+852 ENLDISPAYASVS

-981 AKERGD
+981 AKEGGN